1 MSGPAAYCEAIF
13 ELAEDEID
21 TVRIRVAERLGVS
34 RAAVSEM
41 VQRLVEME
49 LVRLEGTSIRLTGS
63 GRELAEQSVRRHR
76 LAERLL
82 VDVLGLGWAEA
93 HEIAGTWQHVIND
106 RTEAAIDRVLG
117 SPTTCPHGNPI
128 PGSTPDGARTAGLDP
143 MAVGQ
148 MAVGSVG
155 TVSRVTEQLEV
166 QPGMLASLEHA
177 GLVPGTR
184 VEVLSIGHDGS
195 LAVRASRGVL
205 ALSSATAARI
215 LVTPGDLGQ
224 ISDAVA
230 RGRH

>member
-41 VQRLVEME
+41 VQRLVEMD
-49 LVRLEGTSIRLTGS
+49 LVHLDGTSIRLTTS
-63 GRELAEQSVRRHR
+63 GHAVAEQSVRRHR

-106 RTEAAIDRVLG
+106 RTEEAIDRVLG

-128 PGSTPDGARTAGLDP
+128 PGSTPDGALAVGRDP

-148 MAVGSVG
+148 MSVGSVG
-155 TVSRVTEQLEV
+155 TVARVTEQLEV

-230 RGRH
+230 RGLH